1 MTINNYMKKNILK
14 KLFIKLSKVLGYE
27 IIDQSDFSS
36 PTLEKQLNE
45 NLSIINEKSIILPL
59 GEVKITKKVS
69 SVLIIF
75 RTNTD
80 VEIWDQNKRRLFEQP
95 KIEYSLKA
103 LNSLIRSVNFS
114 KKKYPNI
121 KFKTIIVDDKSK
133 EENLN
138 KLKKLIDGSGLDIG
152 ITPLNHDKY
161 NDIIKQQK
169 NDQTFSNL
177 ASLLQSF
184 ELGKEYGEDLVFFVE
199 DDYLHFEPMMEEMI
213 ASYERI
219 ASQVNEDIFMCPA
232 DYPYL
237 YMNNEKTNILI
248 GNKRH
253 WRTINQTLCTFMT
266 TKSLINKY
274 WENFYNTCLDR
285 HEPFEKY
292 LNDIYKKEFCISPIK
307 SLSLH
312 LTNVNSS
319 YGLSPFI
326 DYKKLWDENDITNA

>member
-1 MTINNYMKKNILK
+1 MKKSIIK

-27 IIDQSDFSS
+27 IIDQSDFIS

-45 NLSIINEKSIILPL
+45 DLSIINEKSIILPL

-121 KFKTIIVDDKSK
+121 KFKTMIVDDKSK

-138 KLKKLIDGSGLDIG
+138 KLKKLINGSGLDIS
-152 ITPLNHDKY
+152 IIPLNHEKY
-161 NDIIKQQK
+161 KDTIKQQK

-219 ASQVNEDIFMCPA
+219 ASQVNKDIFMCPA

-237 YMNNEKTNILI
+237 YMNNEKTDILI

-253 WRTINQTLCTFMT
+253 WRTINQTLCTFLT
-266 TKSLINKY
+266 TKSLLDKY
-274 WENFYNTCLDR
+274 WDNFYNTCLDR
-285 HEPFEKY
+285 NDPFEKH
-292 LNDIYKKEFCISPIK
+292 LNKIYTKEFCISPLK

>member
-1 MTINNYMKKNILK
+1 MKKSIIK

-36 PTLEKQLNE
+36 PTLQKQLNE
-45 NLSIINEKSIILPL
+45 DLSIINEKSIVLPL
-59 GEVKITKKVS
+59 GEVKITKKIN

-80 VEIWDQNKRRLFEQP
+80 VEIWDQNKKRLFEEP

-103 LNSLIRSVNFS
+103 LNSLIKSVNFS
-114 KKKYPNI
+114 KTKYPNI

-133 EENLN
+133 KENLN
-138 KLKKLIDGSGLDIG
+138 KLKKLIDGSGLDIS

-161 NDIIKQQK
+161 KDTIKQQK

-184 ELGKEYGEDLVFFVE
+184 ELGKEYGEDLIFFAE

-219 ASQVNEDIFMCPA
+219 ASQVNKDIFMCPA

-253 WRTINQTLCTFMT
+253 WRTINQTLCTFLT
-266 TKSLINKY
+266 TKSLLDKY
-274 WENFYNTCLDR
+274 WDNFYNTCLDR
-285 HEPFEKY
+285 NDPFEKH
-292 LNDIYKKEFCISPIK
+292 LNEIYTKEFCISPLK

-326 DYKKLWDENDITNA
+326 DYKKLWKEN

>member
-1 MTINNYMKKNILK
+1 MKKSIIK
-14 KLFIKLSKVLGYE
+14 RLFIKLSKVLGYE

-36 PTLEKQLNE
+36 PTLEKKLNE
-45 NLSIINEKSIILPL
+45 ELSIINEKSIVLPL

-69 SVLIIF
+69 SVLVIF

-80 VEIWDQNKRRLFEQP
+80 VEIWDQNKKRLFEEP
-95 KIEYSLKA
+95 KIEYSLRA
-103 LNSLIRSVNFS
+103 LKSLIKSINFS
-114 KKKYPNI
+114 KTKYPSI

-133 EENLN
+133 EENLD
-138 KLKKLIDGSGLDIG
+138 KLKKLINESGLDIS
-152 ITPLNHDKY
+152 ITLLNHNKY
-161 NDIIKQQK
+161 KETIKQQK

-184 ELGKEYGEDLVFFVE
+184 ELGKEHGEDLIFFVE

-219 ASQVNEDIFMCPA
+219 ASQVNKEIFMCPA

-266 TKSLINKY
+266 TKSLLDKY
-274 WENFYNTCLDR
+274 WDNFYNTCLDR
-285 HEPFEKY
+285 NDPFEKH
-292 LNDIYKKEFCISPIK
+292 LNEIYTKEFCVSPLK

-326 DYKKLWDENDITNA
+326 NYKKLWDESKY

>member
-1 MTINNYMKKNILK
+1 MKKSIIK
-14 KLFIKLSKVLGYE
+14 KLFIRLSKVLGYE

-36 PTLEKQLNE
+36 PTLQKELNE
-45 NLSIINEKSIILPL
+45 ELSIINKKSIVLPL
-59 GEVKITKKVS
+59 GEVVITKKVN

-80 VEIWDQNKRRLFEQP
+80 VELWDQNKRRLFELP
-95 KIEYSLKA
+95 KIEYSLRA
-103 LNSLIRSVNFS
+103 LNSLIKSINFS
-114 KKKYPNI
+114 KTKYPNI
-121 KFKTIIVDDKSK
+121 KFKMIIVDDNSK

-138 KLKKLIDGSGLDIG
+138 KLKKIIDESSLEVS
-152 ITPLNHDKY
+152 ITPLNHHKY
-161 NDIIKQQK
+161 KNTIKQQK

-184 ELGKEYGEDLVFFVE
+184 ELGKEHGEDLVFFVE

-219 ASQVNEDIFMCPA
+219 ASQVNKDIFMCPA

-253 WRTINQTLCTFMT
+253 WRTIDRTLCTVMA
-266 TKSLINKY
+266 TKSLLDKY
-274 WENFYNTCLDR
+274 WDNFYNNCLDR
-285 HEPFEKY
+285 HDPFEKY
-292 LNDIYKKEFCISPIK
+292 LNEIYIKEFCISPLK

-312 LTNVNSS
+312 LTNINSS

-326 DYKKLWDENDITNA
+326 NYKKLWDENEITNA

>member
-1 MTINNYMKKNILK
+1 MKKNIIK
-14 KLFIKLSKVLGYE
+14 KLFIKLSKGLGYE
-27 IIDQSDFSS
+27 IIDQSNFSS
-36 PTLEKQLNE
+36 PTLQKELNE
-45 NLSIINEKSIILPL
+45 DLSIINKKSIVLPL
-59 GEVKITKKVS
+59 GEVKITKKVN

-80 VEIWDQNKRRLFEQP
+80 VEIWDQNKKRLFEEP
-95 KIEYSLKA
+95 KIEYSLRA
-103 LNSLIRSVNFS
+103 LKSLIRSVNFS
-114 KKKYPNI
+114 KTKYPDI

-133 EENLN
+133 DENLN
-138 KLKKLIDGSGLDIG
+138 KLKKLINGSGLDMS
-152 ITPLNHDKY
+152 ITPLNHGKY
-161 NDIIKQQK
+161 IDTIKQQK

-184 ELGKEYGEDLVFFVE
+184 ELGKEHSEDLVFFVE

-219 ASQVNEDIFMCPA
+219 ASQVNKDIFMCPA

-266 TKSLINKY
+266 TKSLLDKY
-274 WENFYNTCLDR
+274 WDNFYNTCLDR
-285 HEPFEKY
+285 HDPFEKH
-292 LNDIYKKEFCISPIK
+292 LNEIYTKEFCISPLK

-326 DYKKLWDENDITNA
+326 NYKKLWDENKY

>member
-1 MTINNYMKKNILK
+1 MKKSIIK
-14 KLFIKLSKVLGYE
+14 KLFIKLSRLLDYE

-36 PTLEKQLNE
+36 PTLDKSLNE
-45 NLSIINEKSIILPL
+45 DLSIINKKSIVLPL
-59 GEVKITKKVS
+59 GEVQITKKVN
-69 SVLIIF
+69 SVLIVF

-80 VEIWDQNKRRLFEQP
+80 VEIWDQNKKRLFEEP
-95 KIEYSLKA
+95 KIEYSLRA
-103 LNSLIRSVNFS
+103 LNSLIKSVNFS
-114 KKKYPNI
+114 KTKYKNV

-138 KLKKLIDGSGLDIG
+138 KIKKLIDGSGLDIS
-152 ITPLNHDKY
+152 ITPLNHNKY
-161 NDIIKQQK
+161 KDTIKQQK

-184 ELGKEYGEDLVFFVE
+184 ELGKEHGEDLVFFVE

-219 ASQVNEDIFMCPA
+219 ASQVNKDIFMCPA

-237 YMNNEKTNILI
+237 YMSNEKTNILI

-266 TKSLINKY
+266 TKSLLDKY
-274 WENFYNTCLDR
+274 WNNFYNTCLDR
-285 HEPFEKY
+285 NDPFEKH
-292 LNDIYKKEFCISPIK
+292 LNEIYTKEFCISPLK

-326 DYKKLWDENDITNA
+326 NYKKLWDENQ

>member
-1 MTINNYMKKNILK
+1 MKKSIIK
-14 KLFIKLSKVLGYE
+14 KLFIKLSKILGYE

-36 PTLEKQLNE
+36 PTLKKELNE
-45 NLSIINEKSIILPL
+45 DLSIINEKSIILPL
-59 GEVKITKKVS
+59 GEVRITKKVS

-80 VEIWDQNKRRLFEQP
+80 VEIWDQNKKRLFEQP

-121 KFKTIIVDDKSK
+121 KFKIIIIDDKSK

-138 KLKKLIDGSGLDIG
+138 KLKKLIDESSLEVS
-152 ITPLNHDKY
+152 ITPLNHHKY
-161 NDIIKQQK
+161 KNTIKQQK

-219 ASQVNEDIFMCPA
+219 ASQINKDILMCPA

-237 YMNNEKTNILI
+237 YMSNEKTNILI

-253 WRTINQTLCTFMT
+253 WRTINRTLCTFMT
-266 TKSLINKY
+266 TKSLLDKY
-274 WENFYNTCLDR
+274 WDNFYNNCLDR

-292 LNDIYKKEFCISPIK
+292 LNDIYKEEFCISPLK

-326 DYKKLWDENDITNA
+326 NYKKLWDENDITNA

>member
-1 MTINNYMKKNILK
+1 MTKSIIK
-14 KLFIKLSKVLGYE
+14 KLFIKLSKILGFE

-36 PTLEKQLNE
+36 PTLQKELNE
-45 NLSIINEKSIILPL
+45 DLSIINQKSIVLPM
-59 GEVKITKKVS
+59 GEVKITKKVN

-80 VEIWDQNKRRLFEQP
+80 VEIWDQNKKRLFEEP
-95 KIEYSLKA
+95 KIQYSLRA
-103 LNSLIRSVNFS
+103 LKSLIKTVNFS
-114 KKKYPNI
+114 KTKYPNI
-121 KFKTIIVDDKSK
+121 KFKIIIVDDKSK
-133 EENLN
+133 GENLN
-138 KLKKLIDGSGLDIG
+138 KLKKLTDESDLDMS
-152 ITPLNHDKY
+152 ITSLNHEKY
-161 NDIIKQQK
+161 RNIIKQQK

-184 ELGKEYGEDLVFFVE
+184 QLGKEHGKDLVFFVE

-219 ASQVNEDIFMCPA
+219 ASQVNKDIFMCPA

-253 WRTINQTLCTFMT
+253 WRTINLTLCTFMT
-266 TKSLINKY
+266 TKNLLDKY
-274 WENFYNTCLDR
+274 WDNFYNTCLDR
-285 HEPFEKY
+285 NDPFEKH
-292 LNDIYKKEFCISPIK
+292 LNEIYTKEFCISPLK

-326 DYKKLWDENDITNA
+326 NYKKLWDENEVTNA